1 MPDCARYSGQLFYK
15 RWIKGAAVV
24 MKRKLFVVA
33 SCLFIASVA
42 AFLPAVSAQA
52 ASVPRSPYAAN
63 DGESTLCVSG
73 PVYIIDVHV
82 VVTVNDVEHTISTAA
97 SEVCSV
103 NPANFSDVVVQGAPP
118 QGGVPLEV
126 SKKVG
131 VEGTIRLNGR
141 TATLETNVY
150 LPTNGGG
157 GQCGNSQ
164 PGDGSPP
171 CKSSALG
178 VNLAKTWIFTRN
190 TWRDFYVGPDDNG
203 NPVKVLVRLSDG
215 PVN

>member
-1 MPDCARYSGQLFYK
+1 MPDCAWYSGQLFYK

-118 QGGVPLEV
+118 QGGAPLEV

-157 GQCGNSQ
+157 AQCANSQ
-164 PGDGSPP
+164 LGEGSPSF
-171 CKSSALG
+171 KSSGLG
-178 VNLAKTWIFTRN
+178 VNLVNRAFVTRN
-190 TWRDFYVGPDDNG
+190 TTRDLEVGPDDDAK
-203 NPVKVLVRLSDG
+203 PVQVGVRTSHG

>member
-1 MPDCARYSGQLFYK
+1 MAVYR

-24 MKRKLFVVA
+24 MKHRLLVVA
-33 SCLFIASVA
+33 SCLLLAVLA
-42 AFLPAVSAQA
+42 LPLVSAGAQA
-52 ASVPRSPYAAN
+52 ASSPRSPYSAS

-82 VVTVNDVEHTISTAA
+82 VVTINGVDRTISSAS

-103 NPANFSDVVVQGAPP
+103 NPANFSDVVVQGPPP
-118 QGGVPLEV
+118 QAGAPLEV

-141 TATLETNVY
+141 TAVLETNVY
-150 LPTNGGG
+150 LPTKG
-157 GQCGNSQ
+157 GNSAQCANGQ
-164 PGDGSPP
+164 PGDGSVP
-171 CKSSALG
+171 CKSTSLG
-178 VNLAKTWIFTRN
+178 VNLAKTWIFSRN

-203 NPVKVLVRLSDG
+203 DPVKVLVRLSDG
-215 PVN
+215 PIN

>member
-1 MPDCARYSGQLFYK
+1 
-15 RWIKGAAVV
+15 
-24 MKRKLFVVA
+24 MKQKLFVVA

-42 AFLPAVSAQA
+42 AFMPAATARA

-118 QGGVPLEV
+118 QGGAPLEV

-131 VEGTIRLNGR
+131 VEGTVRLNGR

-150 LPTNGGG
+150 LPTKGGVPPSAPTASRG
-157 GQCGNSQ
+157 MAARHAKAAPLGLTS
-164 PGDGSPP
+164 PKHGSLR
-171 CKSSALG
+171 ATHG
-178 VNLAKTWIFTRN
+178 AIFT
-190 TWRDFYVGPDDNG
+190 
-203 NPVKVLVRLSDG
+203 
-215 PVN
+215 

>member
-1 MPDCARYSGQLFYK
+1 M
-15 RWIKGAAVV
+15 
-24 MKRKLFVVA
+24 A
-33 SCLFIASVA
+33 SCLFIASCI
-42 AFLPAVSAQA
+42 LPVVCGSAMA
-52 ASVPRSPYAAN
+52 ASPAVPRSPYSAN

-82 VVTVNDVEHTISTAA
+82 VVTVNDVERTISSAS

-103 NPANFSDVVVQGAPP
+103 NPANFSDVVVQGPPP
-118 QGGVPLEV
+118 QAGAPLEV

-141 TATLETNVY
+141 TAELETNVY
-150 LPTNGGG
+150 LPARGGG
-157 GQCGNSQ
+157 GQCANGQQ
-164 PGDGSPP
+164 PADGGPP
-171 CKSSALG
+171 CKSTSLG
-178 VNLAKTWIFTRN
+178 VNLSKTWIFSRN

-203 NPVKVLVRLSDG
+203 DPVKVLVRLSDG

>member
-1 MPDCARYSGQLFYK
+1 MVLKQRLF
-15 RWIKGAAVV
+15 
-24 MKRKLFVVA
+24 FVV

-42 AFLPAVSAQA
+42 AFVPATRAQA
-52 ASVPRSPYAAN
+52 ASAPRSPYSAS

-103 NPANFSDVVVQGAPP
+103 NPANFSDVVVQGPPP
-118 QGGVPLEV
+118 QAGAPLEV

-141 TATLETNVY
+141 TAVLETNVY
-150 LPTNGGG
+150 LPTKGGG
-157 GQCGNSQ
+157 NAAQCANSQ
-164 PGDGSPP
+164 PGDGGTA
-171 CKSSALG
+171 CKSSSLG
-178 VNLAKTWIFTRN
+178 VNLSKTWIFSRN

>member
-1 MPDCARYSGQLFYK
+1 
-15 RWIKGAAVV
+15 
-24 MKRKLFVVA
+24 MKHRLFVVA
-33 SCLFIASVA
+33 SCLFVASLV
-42 AFLPAVSAQA
+42 LSLVSVGAEA
-52 ASVPRSPYAAN
+52 ASVRSPYSAS

-82 VVTVNDVEHTISTAA
+82 VVTINNVERTISSAS

-103 NPANFSDVVVQGAPP
+103 NPANFSDVVVQGPPP
-118 QGGVPLEV
+118 QDGAPLEV

-141 TATLETNVY
+141 TAVLETNVY
-150 LPTNGGG
+150 LPTRGGSS
-157 GQCGNSQ
+157 GQCANAQ
-164 PGDGSPP
+164 PGDGGST
-171 CKSSALG
+171 CKSASLG
-178 VNLAKTWIFTRN
+178 VNLSKTWVFVRN

-203 NPVKVLVRLSDG
+203 DPVKVRVRLSDG